1 MKTVG
6 IIGGL
11 GSETTAEFYQEIV
24 SAFSKRGEESHPPV
38 LMYSVPLPL
47 QLERECILQAQNER
61 KCLPFLVDAAQI
73 LEKGG
78 ADFLVMPCNSLHLF
92 IEEIRNSVQIPVL
105 SAIEETV
112 NVLKNNNNK
121 TVGVL
126 ATSIT
131 INNGLYKNALGSN
144 GIRYVVL
151 GDIDQDKLGQI
162 IYRLVTNKYDEGDK
176 KELDEIINN
185 LCKEDLDS
193 IILACTDLQI
203 LNPYHDKVKILDT
216 MRILLDATVREMIKK

>member
-11 GSETTAEFYQEIV
+11 GPETTAEFYQEIV
-24 SAFSKRGEESHPPV
+24 SAFTKMGEESHPSV
-38 LMYSVPLPL
+38 LIYSVPLPL
-47 QLERECILQAQNER
+47 QLEKECILQAQNER
-61 KCLPFLVDAAQI
+61 KCLPYLIKAAQI

-92 IEEIRNSVQIPVL
+92 IDEIRRSVQIPVL

-121 TVGVL
+121 AVGVL

-151 GDIDQDKLGQI
+151 DDKDQNKLGQI
-162 IYRLVTNKYDEGDK
+162 IYRLVTNKHDESDK

-185 LCKEDLDS
+185 LYKEDLDS

-203 LNPYHDKVKILDT
+203 LNPQHDKIKILDT
-216 MRILLDATVREMIKK
+216 MRILLDATVIEMIKK

>member
-11 GSETTAEFYQEIV
+11 GPETTAEFYQEIV
-24 SAFSKRGEESHPPV
+24 TAFSKMGKESHPSV

-47 QLERECILQAQNER
+47 QLEKECILQAQNER
-61 KCLPFLVDAAQI
+61 KCLPYLIKAAQI

-92 IEEIRNSVQIPVL
+92 IEEIRNSVRIPVL
-105 SAIEETV
+105 SAIDETV
-112 NVLKNNNNK
+112 NVLRNNDDK
-121 TVGVL
+121 AVGVL

-131 INNGLYKNALGSN
+131 INNGLYKKALGSN
-144 GIRYVVL
+144 GIRYIVL
-151 GDIDQDKLGQI
+151 NNEDQNKLGQI
-162 IYRLVTNKYDEGDK
+162 IYRLVTNKHDESDK

-185 LCKEDLDS
+185 LYKEDLDS

-203 LNPYHDKVKILDT
+203 LNPHHNEIKILDT
-216 MRILLDATVREMIKK
+216 MRILLDATVIEMTKK